1 MTIEEK
7 IDNFKA
13 LLRRSYQAKESEDI
27 MISVDLLESGGL
39 SRRELREVICPS
51 LVVEGFLRSFSL
63 DLHIIAKEDLVIR
76 AIDFGKDNI
85 NDMEFTADI
94 PSYEFIVNK
103 EKLNQKFG
111 AAKKSNPPVFDLPPD
126 SKWEDMTIKF
136 KENSESIEIFSRD
149 KLITSSDY
157 KKMGFGKNKPD
168 KQWGLLRRL
177 AAIYATNEQRKGEKN
192 VPATVTD
199 LSQSLL
205 GRVDQS
211 AQTNIHSKKKAL
223 SSQLMQDFGIYDDPF
238 DDYNQWGYY
247 KTKFNLIPEP
257 PLRYVGKEGVW
268 IAGKKYDDATSYKND
283 GGEIGR
289 IEDDES
295 IETMRDDEILE
306 GKEDEA

>member
-1 MTIEEK
+1 
-7 IDNFKA
+7 
-13 LLRRSYQAKESEDI
+13 
-27 MISVDLLESGGL
+27 
-39 SRRELREVICPS
+39 
-51 LVVEGFLRSFSL
+51 
-63 DLHIIAKEDLVIR
+63 LVIR

-268 IAGKKYDDATSYKND
+268 IAGKKYNDATSYKND